1 LTDRLTQQF
10 GGNVRGK
17 NGEQHAC
24 AEPTAAT
31 YIRSGF
37 LLACGRART
46 VSHAWWLSMCAY
58 VCVCVC
64 MCVWARVCAC
74 GCARV
79 YVCACVA
86 MLERPGGGGRA
97 ALKKW
102 QTICVV
108 LTGATHHRCWFLFAW
123 RQRTVSHAWWLCMY
137 VCAYV
142 CVFVCM
148 CVWASVCVCARVC
161 AHVCI
166 CVAVAVRVCLCVC
179 VPVCVYFVCVCVCV
193 WSWLCVCE
201 WVVMCGAVCERVC
214 VCECECV
221 CCTSA
226 EEDTRPNHLN
236 IENVRGQKN

>member
-1 LTDRLTQQF
+1 MTDRLTQQF

-58 VCVCVC
+58 VCVCVYVRLGESV
-64 MCVWARVCAC
+64 CVWLCSRVCVRMC
-74 GCARV
+74 GYVRTAR
-79 YVCACVA
+79 
-86 MLERPGGGGRA
+86 GGRA

-179 VPVCVYFVCVCVCV
+179 VPVCVYFVCVCVYGRGCV
-193 WSWLCVCE
+193 CASGWLCVGPC
-201 WVVMCGAVCERVC
+201 VNVC